1 MTEKL
6 TERTVSKYG
15 EGEYVHDLTYIE
27 PSEKQKQL
35 AAEQQKLAEEEA
47 EMKRKV
53 EAEKAKKLEKKK
65 SINVERTDTYAT
77 EEVGDHGI
85 PSSEDAEQN
94 V

>member
-1 MTEKL
+1 
-6 TERTVSKYG
+6 
-15 EGEYVHDLTYIE
+15 
-27 PSEKQKQL
+27 
-35 AAEQQKLAEEEA
+35 
-47 EMKRKV
+47 MKRKV

-65 SINVERTDTYAT
+65 SINGERTDTYAT